1 MVWVDSLYQNTGSV
15 MMNPLNR
22 TVLRCTQSLRA
33 VQSVRYFSDAVAAVA
48 EPVNKPPRHTI
59 NKEVIDEL
67 TIHKAIEKMKSKA
80 WASFDETVEISINTG
95 LDPRKPNQSVKGI
108 AALPFG
114 TGKQVR
120 VCVFATGAD
129 AQSAIDAGA
138 EVVGGENLLLQIQS
152 GNINFD
158 TVIATPEMMSV
169 VGKLGK
175 VHINTRH
182 SSPLLIYLHFR
193 LHYLI
198 T

>member
-1 MVWVDSLYQNTGSV
+1 
-15 MMNPLNR
+15 MMNPLSR
-22 TVLRCTQSLRA
+22 SVLKCTRSS
-33 VQSVRYFSDAVAAVA
+33 SVIQNVRFFSEAVAAAVS
-48 EPVNKPPRHTI
+48 EPVKPPRHTI
-59 NKEVIDEL
+59 DKELINEL
-67 TIHKAIEKMKSKA
+67 TIHKAIDKMKSKA

-95 LDPRKPNQSVKGI
+95 LDPRKPNQSIKGI

-138 EVVGGENLLLQIQS
+138 EVVGGENLLFQIQS

-175 VHINTRH
+175 VRFH
-182 SSPLLIYLHFR
+182 LKFLH
-193 LHYLI
+193 
-198 T
+198 TQS